1 MKKQRTSEDNVLS
14 ALRKRNRVTRKT
26 AIERNLS
33 ENITATIARLR
44 QRGYDIDTVTAH
56 TPEGSTYTRYRLVN
70 EPQLNAI

>member
-1 MKKQRTSEDNVLS
+1 MKKQRTSEDKVLS
-14 ALRKRNRVTRKT
+14 ALRKRYRVTRKT